1 MRELLP
7 LRRGFTLTGS
17 CLVARRA
24 DVLAKV
30 RDECVAQGLNPA
42 YVISVSA
49 DITRASDL
57 VKVREEV
64 VKGENRRGLH
74 KEI

>member
-1 MRELLP
+1 MLCAKAWSDKAY
-7 LRRGFTLTGS
+7 S

-42 YVISVSA
+42 RIITVPA
-49 DITRASDL
+49 DVTQAADL
-57 VKVREEV
+57 VKVRDEV
-64 VKGENRRGLH
+64 VKGEH
-74 KEI
+74 S